1 MGNLLSLCEAHEV
14 LQEARQRLHKLEHSL
29 HATQVLL
36 KAEASNVER
45 LESDVRKL
53 QQQNTVSH
61 HRMNELETKLRHTG
75 HLIDVPQEPKA
86 PHVNKRSLSEATIL
100 RPTKS
105 KLW

>member
-29 HATQVLL
+29 HATQILL
-36 KAEASNVER
+36 KAEVSNVER

-53 QQQNTVSH
+53 QQHNSILE
-61 HRMNELETKLRHTG
+61 HRLDELEAKLRRTG
-75 HLIDVPQEPKA
+75 HLIDVPQEPKT